1 MCVNFCVSNELYR
14 AFFSWLSIN
23 HCQINHNHPSQQRK
37 SWPGKKKKQTKN
49 RQTTRH
55 SGNTVTKP
63 WLVLNLRLIGLVDGA
78 SILHQSQIRIQ
89 QKQGSG
95 WFLFIFNQRLLQPT
109 HIGAII
115 ETWSNRQCI
124 SFVSPQSPIGW
135 EKNSPLLLN
144 QWEET

>member
-23 HCQINHNHPSQQRK
+23 HCQINHDHPSQQREK
-37 SWPGKKKKQTKN
+37 SWTGKKNKKKN
-49 RQTTRH
+49 RQTTRR

-63 WLVLNLRLIGLVDGA
+63 WLMLNLRLIGLVDGA

-109 HIGAII
+109 RIGAII

-124 SFVSPQSPIGW
+124 SFVSPQSSIGW
-135 EKNSPLLLN
+135 EK
-144 QWEET
+144 THTCF